1 MEDLYPIAVS
11 FHFFVQCCTQLRF
24 LHQTVSKEKWEKKKP
39 TALSPLCK
47 NTLPKSIRYIIDLT
61 HSRTHA
67 RIIIIIIMSKSCAG
81 MLEEMLKCAEQ
92 SKCYLSRSRSRRE
105 NSNSEEGG
113 GNDDDALEFCV
124 NALMRTTTTTNDD
137 DDDDENNNNN
147 NNNNKNNKNKNQ
159 ITELGLDECVVKK
172 QVYLKCKRG
181 QMDMRTRLRGNKG
194 Y

>member
-1 MEDLYPIAVS
+1 
-11 FHFFVQCCTQLRF
+11 
-24 LHQTVSKEKWEKKKP
+24 
-39 TALSPLCK
+39 
-47 NTLPKSIRYIIDLT
+47 
-61 HSRTHA
+61 
-67 RIIIIIIMSKSCAG
+67 MSKSCAG

-147 NNNNKNNKNKNQ
+147 NTNKKKKHKNQ

-181 QMDMRTRLRGNKG
+181 QMDMRTRMRGNKG

>member
-1 MEDLYPIAVS
+1 
-11 FHFFVQCCTQLRF
+11 
-24 LHQTVSKEKWEKKKP
+24 
-39 TALSPLCK
+39 
-47 NTLPKSIRYIIDLT
+47 
-61 HSRTHA
+61 
-67 RIIIIIIMSKSCAG
+67 MSKSCAG

-147 NNNNKNNKNKNQ
+147 NNNNKKKNKNQ

-181 QMDMRTRLRGNKG
+181 QMDMRTRIRGNKG

>member
-1 MEDLYPIAVS
+1 
-11 FHFFVQCCTQLRF
+11 
-24 LHQTVSKEKWEKKKP
+24 
-39 TALSPLCK
+39 
-47 NTLPKSIRYIIDLT
+47 
-61 HSRTHA
+61 
-67 RIIIIIIMSKSCAG
+67 

-124 NALMRTTTTTNDD
+124 NALMRTTTIDD
-137 DDDDENNNNN
+137 DVDDE
-147 NNNNKNNKNKNQ
+147 KKKKKKNQ

-181 QMDMRTRLRGNKG
+181 QMDMRTRMRGNKG

>member
-1 MEDLYPIAVS
+1 
-11 FHFFVQCCTQLRF
+11 
-24 LHQTVSKEKWEKKKP
+24 
-39 TALSPLCK
+39 
-47 NTLPKSIRYIIDLT
+47 
-61 HSRTHA
+61 
-67 RIIIIIIMSKSCAG
+67 
-81 MLEEMLKCAEQ
+81 MLKCAEQ
-92 SKCYLSRSRSRRE
+92 SKCYLSRSRSRSRSRRE

-147 NNNNKNNKNKNQ
+147 NKKKKKKKKNQ

-181 QMDMRTRLRGNKG
+181 QMDMRTRMRGNKG

>member
-1 MEDLYPIAVS
+1 
-11 FHFFVQCCTQLRF
+11 
-24 LHQTVSKEKWEKKKP
+24 
-39 TALSPLCK
+39 
-47 NTLPKSIRYIIDLT
+47 
-61 HSRTHA
+61 
-67 RIIIIIIMSKSCAG
+67 MSKSCAG

-92 SKCYLSRSRSRRE
+92 SKCYLSRSRSRSRSRRE

-124 NALMRTTTTTNDD
+124 NALMRTTTTTTNDD
-137 DDDDENNNNN
+137 DDDDDDDEKKKKKKRDN
-147 NNNNKNNKNKNQ
+147 NKNQ

-181 QMDMRTRLRGNKG
+181 QLDMRTRMRGNKG

>member
-1 MEDLYPIAVS
+1 
-11 FHFFVQCCTQLRF
+11 
-24 LHQTVSKEKWEKKKP
+24 
-39 TALSPLCK
+39 
-47 NTLPKSIRYIIDLT
+47 
-61 HSRTHA
+61 
-67 RIIIIIIMSKSCAG
+67 
-81 MLEEMLKCAEQ
+81 MLKCAEQ

-137 DDDDENNNNN
+137 DDDDDENNNNN
-147 NNNNKNNKNKNQ
+147 NKNNNNKNKNQ
-159 ITELGLDECVVKK
+159 ITELGLDECGGKK

-181 QMDMRTRLRGNKG
+181 QMDMRTRMRGNKG

>member
-1 MEDLYPIAVS
+1 MFLQKKE
-11 FHFFVQCCTQLRF
+11 CCLGF
-24 LHQTVSKEKWEKKKP
+24 YEKKNGRTP
-39 TALSPLCK
+39 STRTHSVHTK
-47 NTLPKSIRYIIDLT
+47 NRSI
-61 HSRTHA
+61 SRTHA
-67 RIIIIIIMSKSCAG
+67 RIMSKSCAG

-105 NSNSEEGG
+105 NSNSLEEEG

-124 NALMRTTTTTNDD
+124 NALMRTTTTTDED
-137 DDDDENNNNN
+137 DDDDEKK
-147 NNNNKNNKNKNQ
+147 KNNKNQ

-181 QMDMRTRLRGNKG
+181 QMDMRTRMRGNKG

>member
-1 MEDLYPIAVS
+1 
-11 FHFFVQCCTQLRF
+11 
-24 LHQTVSKEKWEKKKP
+24 
-39 TALSPLCK
+39 
-47 NTLPKSIRYIIDLT
+47 
-61 HSRTHA
+61 
-67 RIIIIIIMSKSCAG
+67 MSKSCAG

-92 SKCYLSRSRSRRE
+92 SKCYLSRSRSRRRE

-124 NALMRTTTTTNDD
+124 NALMRTTTNDD
-137 DDDDENNNNN
+137 DDDDDEKKKKK
-147 NNNNKNNKNKNQ
+147 KNNNKNQ

-181 QMDMRTRLRGNKG
+181 QMDMRTRMRGNKG

>member
-1 MEDLYPIAVS
+1 
-11 FHFFVQCCTQLRF
+11 
-24 LHQTVSKEKWEKKKP
+24 
-39 TALSPLCK
+39 
-47 NTLPKSIRYIIDLT
+47 
-61 HSRTHA
+61 
-67 RIIIIIIMSKSCAG
+67 MSKSCAG

-147 NNNNKNNKNKNQ
+147 KNNKKKKNKNQ

>member
-1 MEDLYPIAVS
+1 
-11 FHFFVQCCTQLRF
+11 
-24 LHQTVSKEKWEKKKP
+24 
-39 TALSPLCK
+39 
-47 NTLPKSIRYIIDLT
+47 
-61 HSRTHA
+61 
-67 RIIIIIIMSKSCAG
+67 

-92 SKCYLSRSRSRRE
+92 SKCYLSRSRSRSRSRRE
-105 NSNSEEGG
+105 NSNSEEE
-113 GNDDDALEFCV
+113 GNDDDDDALEFCV

-147 NNNNKNNKNKNQ
+147 NNKNQ

-181 QMDMRTRLRGNKG
+181 QMDMRTRMRGNKG

>member
-1 MEDLYPIAVS
+1 MFL
-11 FHFFVQCCTQLRF
+11 QKKGCCLGF
-24 LHQTVSKEKWEKKKP
+24 YEKKNGRTP
-39 TALSPLCK
+39 STRTHAIHTK
-47 NTLPKSIRYIIDLT
+47 NRSI
-61 HSRTHA
+61 SRTHA
-67 RIIIIIIMSKSCAG
+67 RIMSKSCAG

-105 NSNSEEGG
+105 NSNSLEEEG

-124 NALMRTTTTTNDD
+124 NALMRTTTTTDED
-137 DDDDENNNNN
+137 DDDDEKK
-147 NNNNKNNKNKNQ
+147 KNNKNQ

-181 QMDMRTRLRGNKG
+181 QMDMRTRMRGNKG

>member
-1 MEDLYPIAVS
+1 
-11 FHFFVQCCTQLRF
+11 
-24 LHQTVSKEKWEKKKP
+24 
-39 TALSPLCK
+39 
-47 NTLPKSIRYIIDLT
+47 
-61 HSRTHA
+61 
-67 RIIIIIIMSKSCAG
+67 MSKSCAG

-147 NNNNKNNKNKNQ
+147 NNNNKKKNKNQ

-181 QMDMRTRLRGNKG
+181 QMDMRTRMRGNKG

>member
-1 MEDLYPIAVS
+1 MEKTENHPA
-11 FHFFVQCCTQLRF
+11 
-24 LHQTVSKEKWEKKKP
+24 
-39 TALSPLCK
+39 A
-47 NTLPKSIRYIIDLT
+47 TLPKSIRYIIDLT
-61 HSRTHA
+61 HA
-67 RIIIIIIMSKSCAG
+67 RIIIIIIIIMSKSCAG

-113 GNDDDALEFCV
+113 GNDDDDALEFCV
-124 NALMRTTTTTNDD
+124 NALMRTTTTNDD
-137 DDDDENNNNN
+137 DDDDEKKKKKK
-147 NNNNKNNKNKNQ
+147 KNNNKNQ

-181 QMDMRTRLRGNKG
+181 QMDMRTRMRGNKG

>member
-1 MEDLYPIAVS
+1 
-11 FHFFVQCCTQLRF
+11 
-24 LHQTVSKEKWEKKKP
+24 
-39 TALSPLCK
+39 
-47 NTLPKSIRYIIDLT
+47 
-61 HSRTHA
+61 
-67 RIIIIIIMSKSCAG
+67 

-147 NNNNKNNKNKNQ
+147 KNNKNNKNKNQ

>member
-1 MEDLYPIAVS
+1 
-11 FHFFVQCCTQLRF
+11 
-24 LHQTVSKEKWEKKKP
+24 
-39 TALSPLCK
+39 
-47 NTLPKSIRYIIDLT
+47 
-61 HSRTHA
+61 
-67 RIIIIIIMSKSCAG
+67 MSKSCAG

-124 NALMRTTTTTNDD
+124 NALMRTTTTTTNDD
-137 DDDDENNNNN
+137 DDDDDDDE
-147 NNNNKNNKNKNQ
+147 KKKKKKRDSNKNQ

-181 QMDMRTRLRGNKG
+181 QLDMRTRMRGNKG

>member
-1 MEDLYPIAVS
+1 MEKTENHPA
-11 FHFFVQCCTQLRF
+11 
-24 LHQTVSKEKWEKKKP
+24 
-39 TALSPLCK
+39 A
-47 NTLPKSIRYIIDLT
+47 TLPKSIRYIIDL
-61 HSRTHA
+61 THA

-92 SKCYLSRSRSRRE
+92 SKCYLSRSRSRSRSRRE
-105 NSNSEEGG
+105 NSNSLEEGG

-124 NALMRTTTTTNDD
+124 NALMRTTTTNDD
-137 DDDDENNNNN
+137 DDDDEKKKKKK
-147 NNNNKNNKNKNQ
+147 KNNNKNQ

-181 QMDMRTRLRGNKG
+181 QMDMRTRMRGNKG

>member
-1 MEDLYPIAVS
+1 MGKD
-11 FHFFVQCCTQLRF
+11 
-24 LHQTVSKEKWEKKKP
+24 KKP
-39 TALSPLCK
+39 TCALSPLEEY
-47 NTLPKSIRYIIDLT
+47 TPQSIRYIIDRSHSLT
-61 HSRTHA
+61 HSR
-67 RIIIIIIMSKSCAG
+67 IIIIMSKSCAG

-137 DDDDENNNNN
+137 DDDDENNDNN
-147 NNNNKNNKNKNQ
+147 NNNNKKKNKNQ

-181 QMDMRTRLRGNKG
+181 QMDMRTRMRGNKG

>member
-1 MEDLYPIAVS
+1 MEKTENHPA
-11 FHFFVQCCTQLRF
+11 
-24 LHQTVSKEKWEKKKP
+24 
-39 TALSPLCK
+39 A
-47 NTLPKSIRYIIDLT
+47 TLPKSIRYIIDL
-61 HSRTHA
+61 THA

-92 SKCYLSRSRSRRE
+92 SKCYLSRSRSRSRSRRE
-105 NSNSEEGG
+105 NSNSLEEGG

-137 DDDDENNNNN
+137 DDDDDENNNNN
-147 NNNNKNNKNKNQ
+147 NKKKKKKKKNQ

-181 QMDMRTRLRGNKG
+181 QMDMRTRMRGNKG

>member
-1 MEDLYPIAVS
+1 
-11 FHFFVQCCTQLRF
+11 
-24 LHQTVSKEKWEKKKP
+24 
-39 TALSPLCK
+39 
-47 NTLPKSIRYIIDLT
+47 
-61 HSRTHA
+61 
-67 RIIIIIIMSKSCAG
+67 MSKSCAG

-105 NSNSEEGG
+105 NSNSLEEEG

-124 NALMRTTTTTNDD
+124 NALMRTTTTNDD
-137 DDDDENNNNN
+137 DDDDDDEKKKKK
-147 NNNNKNNKNKNQ
+147 KNNNKNQ

-181 QMDMRTRLRGNKG
+181 QMDMRTRMRGNKG